1 MSALYAEVCVTHRR
15 RTTMVKPIPE
25 GYRSITPY
33 LICKGASQAIDFYK
47 QAFGAT
53 EDMRMPKPDGT
64 IGHAE
69 LTIGNSKIMLA
80 DEYPEMGYRSPLSIG
95 GAGVSIMLYIDK
107 VDEVFKRALGAG
119 AKEMQALTNQFYG
132 DRSGTLQ
139 DPFGHVWTVATH
151 VEDVPP
157 EEMERRAREYMKK

>member
-1 MSALYAEVCVTHRR
+1 
-15 RTTMVKPIPE
+15 MVKPIPE
-25 GYRSITPY
+25 GYHSITPY
-33 LICKGASQAIDFYK
+33 LIVNDAARAIEFYRK
-47 QAFGAT
+47 AFGAS
-53 EDMRMPKPDGT
+53 EVMRMPKPDGK

-69 LTIGNSKIMLA
+69 LAIGDSKVMLA
-80 DEYPEMGYRSPLSIG
+80 DEYPEMGYRSPQSLG

-107 VDEVFKRALGAG
+107 VDEVFKRALHAG
-119 AKEMQALTNQFYG
+119 AKELQAVKVQFYG

-157 EEMERRAREYMKK
+157 EEMCRRAEEFMKQSAQ